1 MKFLKL
7 TGPNGTPIAINAEII
22 IDVTPSMCFD
32 QLWDKSLERQY
43 SACVNVVGRGSIEV
57 REKFVTVVEM
67 LEALP

>member
-1 MKFLKL
+1 M
-7 TGPNGTPIAINAEII
+7 
-22 IDVTPSMCFD
+22 DFD
-32 QLWDKSLERQY
+32 HLWDKSLERQY